1 VPAFVEL
8 LQALAFEFLPGPTL
22 MSRDNI
28 ASMQIPNTLPANSV
42 DALADVFKMSRRSL
56 EGMQ

>member
-1 VPAFVEL
+1 
-8 LQALAFEFLPGPTL
+8 

-28 ASMQIPNTLPANSV
+28 ASMQLPNTLRVGGV
-42 DALADVFKMSRRSL
+42 DALTEVFKMSRRSL

>member
-1 VPAFVEL
+1 M
-8 LQALAFEFLPGPTL
+8 QALAFEFLPGPTL

-28 ASMQIPNTLPANSV
+28 ASMQLPNTLPTNGV
-42 DALADVFKMSRRSL
+42 DALTAVFKISRRSL

>member
-1 VPAFVEL
+1 
-8 LQALAFEFLPGPTL
+8 

-28 ASMQIPNTLPANSV
+28 ASMQVPNTLPVNSV
-42 DALADVFKMSRRSL
+42 DALPEVFKMSRRSL